1 MMSNP
6 ATSVDKNDNGAVH
19 NIELPPL
26 SVTGRIER
34 VAEEMPSSDVDAL
47 VVTNPTNIR
56 WCTGFTGSAG
66 TLVVRDG
73 QATLISD
80 ARYLEQAPIEVEA
93 AGAAVEVTINSRWHQ
108 EVARALIGCNRVA
121 LEAEHISWAAQLK
134 LDNILPHELVATYD
148 LIAELRS
155 VKDEAELARIAAA
168 ASIVDVVLEQCCE
181 HFRQGISELEI
192 AQMLDDGMRG
202 AGAQGPAYETIVA
215 AGANAALPHA
225 KPSNKRLLDGELLVI
240 DVGAL
245 LDGYR
250 SDMTRTFMI
259 GEATSKARELYEI
272 VAQAQAAGVA
282 AVKPGALAADIDEAC
297 REVIS
302 AAGYGEAF
310 THATGHGVGLDIHE
324 LPTVRRDNHAI
335 LRQGQVITV
344 EPGIYLSGYGGVRV
358 EDTVAVT
365 ASGCRTLTQFPKETS
380 WQ

>member
-1 MMSNP
+1 MISHPPTSNHNRG
-6 ATSVDKNDNGAVH
+6 VVND
-19 NIELPPL
+19 IELPPL
-26 SVTGRIER
+26 SVAGRIEHV
-34 VAEEMPSSDVDAL
+34 VAELPESEVDAL
-47 VVTNPTNIR
+47 VVTNLTNIR
-56 WCTGFTGSAG
+56 WCTGFTGSAA
-66 TLVVRDG
+66 TLVIRDG

-93 AGAAVEVTINSRWHQ
+93 AGAAVDVVINSRWHE
-108 EVARALIGCNRVA
+108 EVAKVLIGCSTVA
-121 LEAEHISWAAQLK
+121 LEAEHISWAAQRK

-148 LIAELRS
+148 LVAELRS

-168 ASIVDVVLEQCCE
+168 ASIVDVVLEQCYE
-181 HFRQGISELEI
+181 HFKQGISELEI

-225 KPSNKRLLDGELLVI
+225 KPSTKSLLDGELLVI

-259 GEATSKARELYEI
+259 GEHTSKAREIYEI
-272 VAQAQAAGVA
+272 VSQAQAAGVA
-282 AVKPGALAADIDEAC
+282 AVKPGALTAEIDEAC
-297 REVIS
+297 REVID

-324 LPTVRRDNHAI
+324 LPTLRRNNHAT

-358 EDTVAVT
+358 EDTVVVT
-365 ASGCRTLTQFPKETS
+365 ADACRTLTLFPKETS